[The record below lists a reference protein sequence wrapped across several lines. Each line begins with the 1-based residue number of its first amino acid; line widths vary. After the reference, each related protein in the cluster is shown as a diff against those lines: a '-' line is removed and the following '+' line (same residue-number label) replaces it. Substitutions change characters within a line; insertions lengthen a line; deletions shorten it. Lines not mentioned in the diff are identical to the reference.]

1 MTPEREAAIDR
12 LKEHL
17 AELVYLTKA
26 GFLSVK
32 EFNVKAYE
40 AMFETLRPDD
50 VSPRRKAAI
59 ERLYAAT
66 KFLLGTTALTP
77 MPWARRQ

>member
-12 LKEHL
+12 LKVHL

-40 AMFETLRPDD
+40 AMFETFLPDEI
-50 VSPRRKAAI
+50 SPRRKAAI
-59 ERLYAAT
+59 DRLHAAT
-66 KFLLGTTALTP
+66 TFLLGTTALTP
-77 MPWARRQ
+77 MPWVKRG